1 METAVGVLAASILM
15 LVVTAPV
22 LWAISAHQRASEAIR
37 GAPRMATRK
46 AKAKAKAK
54 VVTVAPTVI
63 TAAELGVRFPEG
75 EAEYRDLEVPTYR
88 RRDVKGTDQ

>member
-46 AKAKAKAK
+46 AKAKAK